1 MKYKLVLRKSEYP
14 NMFKTLEPSE
24 ALCAAF
30 WSPLGTF
37 RILKYLDVFKNPP
50 NPSKSQ

>member
-14 NMFKTLEPSE
+14 NIFKTLEPSE
-24 ALCAAF
+24 ALRAAF

-37 RILKYLDVFKNPP
+37 RILTYLDFLRNPP
-50 NPSKSQ
+50 NPNKSE